1 MRHDPKALVGRQVAG
16 EIGHERALRLIAAGD
31 IAVEGRLVAASNATL
46 YCTVTLAEGTADTAP
61 LAGTAI
67 YKPVRGEAPL
77 WDFPDGTLAGR
88 ERAAFLVSEASGWD
102 IVPPT
107 VLRDGPFGPGMVQLW
122 VDVDESV
129 DPVALVNDADPR
141 LRRIAL
147 FDAIVNNADRKV
159 GHLLPRPDGLVQGV
173 DHGVTFHQEPKL
185 RTVLWAWRGK
195 PITADEAEVITR
207 LRDAL
212 AGDLER
218 ELLEHLT
225 ATEVRLARRR
235 ADRLLEKG
243 RFPEPDP
250 DRPAIPWPPY

>member
-1 MRHDPKALVGRQVAG
+1 MTDDPDGLVGRQ
-16 EIGHERALRLIAAGD
+16 AAGD
-31 IAVEGRLVAASNATL
+31 IDHETALHLIAEGGITIEGRLVAASNATF
-46 YCTVTLAEGTADTAP
+46 YCTVALGDGTADGTA
-61 LAGTAI
+61 LVGTAI

-77 WDFPDGTLAGR
+77 WDFPDGTLAAR

-102 IVPPT
+102 VVPPT

-122 VDVDESV
+122 VDADESI

-147 FDAIVNNADRKV
+147 FDAVVNNADRKV

-173 DHGVTFHQEPKL
+173 DHGVCFHREPKL
-185 RTVLWAWRGK
+185 RTVLWAWRGQS
-195 PITADEAEVITR
+195 ISADEAAVIAR

-212 AGDLER
+212 AGDLGR
-218 ELLEHLT
+218 DLREHLT
-225 ATEVRLARRR
+225 ATEVRLTRRR
-235 ADRLLEKG
+235 ADRLVETG
-243 RFPEPDP
+243 RFPQPDP

>member
-1 MRHDPKALVGRQVAG
+1 MTRDPEALVGRQAAG
-16 EIGHERALRLIAAGD
+16 DIDHDTALRLIAEGD

-46 YCTVTLAEGTADTAP
+46 YCTVTLAEETADRAT
-61 LAGTAI
+61 LTGTAI

-77 WDFPDGTLAGR
+77 WDFPEGTLAGR

-122 VDVDESV
+122 VDVDESI

-173 DHGVTFHQEPKL
+173 DHGVTFHPEPKL

-195 PITADEAEVITR
+195 PITTDEATVVARLCDAMTR
-207 LRDAL
+207 
-212 AGDLER
+212 DLER

-225 ATEVRLARRR
+225 ATEVRLARGR

>member
-1 MRHDPKALVGRQVAG
+1 MTDDPGGLVGRQ
-16 EIGHERALRLIAAGD
+16 AAGD
-31 IAVEGRLVAASNATL
+31 IDHETALHLIAEGGITIEGRLVAASNATF
-46 YCTVTLAEGTADTAP
+46 YCTVALGDGTADGTA
-61 LAGTAI
+61 LVGTAI

-77 WDFPDGTLAGR
+77 WDFPDGTLAAR

-102 IVPPT
+102 VVPPT

-122 VDVDESV
+122 VDADESI

-147 FDAIVNNADRKV
+147 FDAVVNNADRKV

-173 DHGVTFHQEPKL
+173 DHGVCFHREPKL
-185 RTVLWAWRGK
+185 RTVLWAWRGQS
-195 PITADEAEVITR
+195 ISADEAAVIAR

-212 AGDLER
+212 AGDLGR
-218 ELLEHLT
+218 DLREHLT
-225 ATEVRLARRR
+225 ATEVRLTRRR
-235 ADRLLEKG
+235 ADRLVETG
-243 RFPEPDP
+243 RFPQPDP

>member
-1 MRHDPKALVGRQVAG
+1 
-16 EIGHERALRLIAAGD
+16 
-31 IAVEGRLVAASNATL
+31 
-46 YCTVTLAEGTADTAP
+46 
-61 LAGTAI
+61 
-67 YKPVRGEAPL
+67 
-77 WDFPDGTLAGR
+77 
-88 ERAAFLVSEASGWD
+88 
-102 IVPPT
+102 
-107 VLRDGPFGPGMVQLW
+107 
-122 VDVDESV
+122 VDESV

-159 GHLLPRPDGLVQGV
+159 GHVLPRPDGLVQGV

-195 PITADEAEVITR
+195 PITAEEAEVIAH

-212 AGDLER
+212 ASDLER

-225 ATEVRLARRR
+225 ATEVRLTRRR

>member
-1 MRHDPKALVGRQVAG
+1 MTDDPEALVGRQAAG
-16 EIGHERALRLIAAGD
+16 DIDHETALRLIAEGD

-46 YCTVTLAEGTADTAP
+46 YCSVRLAGATADGTT
-61 LAGTAI
+61 LTGTAI

-122 VDVDESV
+122 VDVGESI
-129 DPVALVNDADPR
+129 DPVVLVNDADPR

-173 DHGVTFHQEPKL
+173 DHGVTFHRDPKL
-185 RTVLWAWRGK
+185 RTVLWAWRGQS
-195 PITADEAEVITR
+195 ITADEAAVVLRI
-207 LRDAL
+207 RDAL
-212 AGDLER
+212 AGALGR
-218 ELLEHLT
+218 ELREHLA
-225 ATEVRLARRR
+225 ATEIRLTLRR
-235 ADRLLEKG
+235 ADRLLETG
-243 RFPEPDP
+243 RFPQPDP
-250 DRPAIPWPPY
+250 DRPAVPWPPY